1 MPIYG
6 LPEWYIRE
14 KLVFALH
21 YPHDVVDN
29 AGRPLMEWASLLGI
43 ETKRVKCPFSDSRK
57 DIDHLINISTMQ
69 LMNNQKED
77 INFLLEKFIY
87 EASDV
92 ILHLPTH
99 LKIWY
104 ISMCFMSNLNK
115 DMLRSFVRQENYL
128 ANAVE
133 ASLYKLSRGFIAT
146 IEIWMERYRDEEPDA
161 FLNGEN
167 LYKFCDSHGLLI
179 GRKEACAASPQV
191 IIKFLSFFIDKLSV
205 TESVE
210 SDVRSNLFD
219 RDFLFAWAFGK
230 FAFTLYDVI
239 RISSNIENLKK
250 ERKNILNEQ
259 NHYVTFRRNYTPIL
273 GLDQINQENVYSK
286 VKVIK
291 ELLLSVSSYD
301 AGHEKLSLKFLSEFL
316 EIYTSEENYNTGV
329 KKFNAVAVNV
339 FNEVNS
345 IIYQSLE
352 FDCPNKLYI
361 DEKDMNIFFGKSLVT
376 C

>member
-69 LMNNQKED
+69 LMNKQKED

-104 ISMCFMSNLNK
+104 ISMCFISKLNK
-115 DMLRSFVRQENYL
+115 DILRSFVRQENYL
-128 ANAVE
+128 AHAAE

-146 IEIWMERYRDEEPDA
+146 IEIWMERYRDEEPDV

-179 GRKEACAASPQV
+179 
-191 IIKFLSFFIDKLSV
+191 
-205 TESVE
+205 
-210 SDVRSNLFD
+210 
-219 RDFLFAWAFGK
+219 
-230 FAFTLYDVI
+230 
-239 RISSNIENLKK
+239 
-250 ERKNILNEQ
+250 
-259 NHYVTFRRNYTPIL
+259 
-273 GLDQINQENVYSK
+273 
-286 VKVIK
+286 
-291 ELLLSVSSYD
+291 
-301 AGHEKLSLKFLSEFL
+301 
-316 EIYTSEENYNTGV
+316 
-329 KKFNAVAVNV
+329 
-339 FNEVNS
+339 
-345 IIYQSLE
+345 
-352 FDCPNKLYI
+352 
-361 DEKDMNIFFGKSLVT
+361 
-376 C
+376 